1 MIINSLDLAMMIWMI
16 LIADKNTDSW
26 RSLAVIATGGS
37 TLTLTIVIIFVI
49 IMKNISVTF
58 HKQCFLISKD
68 VSTFTKP
75 MYSPQSLMLD
85 ADHD

>member
-37 TLTLTIVIIFVI
+37 ILTSTIVIVFVI

-58 HKQCFLISKD
+58 TTHKHCFLISKD

-75 MYSPQSLMLD
+75 IPKPMLD

>member
-1 MIINSLDLAMMIWMI
+1 MMIINSLDLAMMIWMI

-37 TLTLTIVIIFVI
+37 ILTSTIVIVFVI

-58 HKQCFLISKD
+58 TSIAF
-68 VSTFTKP
+68 
-75 MYSPQSLMLD
+75 
-85 ADHD
+85 